1 MTQLFQVLTESNNK
15 PFELLL
21 PIALILCLSKV
32 LSILC
37 RKIKLP

>member
-1 MTQLFQVLTESNNK
+1 MTQLFQVLTETSNK

-32 LSILC
+32 LSIFM
-37 RKIKLP
+37 